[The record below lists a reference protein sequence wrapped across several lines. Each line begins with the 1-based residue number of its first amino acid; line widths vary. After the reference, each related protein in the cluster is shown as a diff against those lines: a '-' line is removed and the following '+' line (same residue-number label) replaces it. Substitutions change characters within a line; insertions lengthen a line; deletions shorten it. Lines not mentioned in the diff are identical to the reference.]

1 MISQAVVLVGGLGT
15 RLGPLT
21 ANTPKPLLDV
31 GGRPFIH
38 WLLDEIARHDVP
50 EVLLLAGFQADKI
63 AAAVAGRPG
72 VRVVAEPEPRGTGGA
87 LAFARAHLAERFFFL
102 NGDTLFDINLWALAA
117 AAKDRLAT
125 LALRPVRDA
134 SRYGAVRLTDTG
146 AISLFSPRPDGG
158 GPGVINGGVAVLDR
172 AIVDRIG
179 SDRPVSI
186 EADIYPDLATQGGL
200 SGLAFDGPFI
210 DIGVPD
216 DFTRA
221 QTFVPALT
229 RRGAVF
235 FDRDGVINAEVDY
248 AHRPDQIIWVKGA
261 IEAIR
266 AANDAGL
273 YAFVVTNQGGVAHGF
288 YREDEVVSLHAWMQ
302 QEFKAR
308 GAHIDHFAY
317 ETSHPKGVIPE
328 LTRDS
333 IRRKPGPGMLLELIE
348 RYGVDRTRS
357 VMVGDRDTD
366 VAAAEAAG
374 VPGVLFQG
382 GDLRE
387 TLRSFFVSA
396 ASPKR

>member
-50 EVLLLAGFQADKI
+50 EVLLLAGFQAEQI
-63 AAAVAGRPG
+63 AAAVSGRPG

-87 LAFARAHLAERFFFL
+87 LAFARGRLAERFFFL
-102 NGDTLFDINLWALAA
+102 NGDTLFDLNLWALAA

-134 SRYGAVRLTDTG
+134 SRYGAVRMTDTG
-146 AISLFSPRPDGG
+146 AIHLFSARPDGG

-172 AIVDRIG
+172 AILEHIAPDRA
-179 SDRPVSI
+179 VSI
-186 EADIYPDLATQGGL
+186 EADVYP
-200 SGLAFDGPFI
+200 GLAGAGALFGKTFEGPFI

-216 DFTRA
+216 DFSRA
-221 QTFVPALT
+221 QTFVPNLT

-235 FDRDGVINAEVDY
+235 FDRDGVINGEVQY
-248 AHRPDQIIWVKGA
+248 AHRPDQIVWVDGA

-288 YREDEVVSLHAWMQ
+288 YTEDEVIALHRWMQ
-302 QEFKAR
+302 AEFKQR
-308 GAHIDHFAY
+308 GAHIDCFAY
-317 ETSHPKGVIPE
+317 EPSHPAGKVAPYVRE
-328 LTRDS
+328 S
-333 IRRKPGPGMLLELIE
+333 HRRKPGPGMILELIE
-348 RYGVDRTRS
+348 AYGVDRARS
-357 VMVGDRDTD
+357 VMVGDRETD
-366 VAAAEAAG
+366 MAAAAAAG
-374 VPGVLFQG
+374 VPGVLFTG
-382 GDLRE
+382 GNLAA
-387 TLRSFFVSA
+387 TLRPWLSSG
-396 ASPKR
+396 R

>member
-21 ANTPKPLLDV
+21 ADTPKPLLDV

-50 EVLLLAGFQADKI
+50 EVLLLAGFQAEKI
-63 AAAVAGRPG
+63 AGAVAQLPH
-72 VRVVAEPEPRGTGGA
+72 VKVLAEPEPRGTGGA
-87 LAFARAHLAERFFFL
+87 LAFAREHLAERFFFL

-117 AAKDRLAT
+117 AAKDRPAT

-172 AIVDRIG
+172 AIVGKIAG
-179 SDRPVSI
+179 DRPVSI
-186 EADIYPDLATQGGL
+186 EADVYPGLAAQGAL
-200 SGLAFDGPFI
+200 AGLAFDGAFI

-216 DFTRA
+216 DFDRA
-221 QTFVPALT
+221 QTFVPGLT

-235 FDRDGVINAEVDY
+235 FDRDGVINVEVDY
-248 AHRPDQIIWVKGA
+248 AHRPDQIIWSDGA
-261 IEAIR
+261 IDAIR

-288 YREDEVVSLHAWMQ
+288 YREDEVIALHAWMQ
-302 QEFKAR
+302 DAFKAR

-317 ETSHPKGVIPE
+317 ETSHPQGRIPE

-348 RYGVDRTRS
+348 RYGVDRSRS
-357 VMVGDRDTD
+357 VMVGDRETD
-366 VAAAEAAG
+366 MAAAAAAG
-374 VPGVLFQG
+374 VPGVLFTG
-382 GDLRE
+382 GNLRE
-387 TLRSFFVSA
+387 TLRPWLSSD
-396 ASPKR
+396 R